1 MSYGTKNSSILSR
14 INIWVNIEFVA
25 RMVRRMVKGSI
36 IMDTLLLFG
45 TIGCFFMGFLSFH
58 LDLVMQ
64 DWKLKILLFLFCLFV
79 CKILIFHIFDVYF

>member
-1 MSYGTKNSSILSR
+1 ML
-14 INIWVNIEFVA
+14 IEWFA
-25 RMVRRMVKGSI
+25 APYEDLKSEENPI
-36 IMDTLLLFG
+36 QI
-45 TIGCFFMGFLSFH
+45 LSFH